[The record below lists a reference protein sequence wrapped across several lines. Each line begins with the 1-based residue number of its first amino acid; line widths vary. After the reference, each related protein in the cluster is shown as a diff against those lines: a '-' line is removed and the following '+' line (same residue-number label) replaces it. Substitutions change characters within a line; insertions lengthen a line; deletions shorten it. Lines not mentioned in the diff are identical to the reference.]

1 MYFRKN
7 YNQWKFKPSSGF
19 NVKPIIVHWFQRVK
33 VSFFYFSEIELYM
46 EQNTMYTIQCTHTY
60 NYVLTGFVGICLFIC
75 I

>member
-7 YNQWKFKPSSGF
+7 YNQSKFKPSSGF
-19 NVKPIIVHWFQRVK
+19 NVKPIIVF
-33 VSFFYFSEIELYM
+33 SFFYFSEIELYM
-46 EQNTMYTIQCTHTY
+46 VQYTMYIVQCTHTY